1 MNNSTININFCACNN
16 ISNLSHFMVHQTAVM
31 VTLGCQLEEM
41 LLRVEWRFAVV
52 VHGALSVMTFGIELT
67 LKLCAIN

>member
-1 MNNSTININFCACNN
+1 
-16 ISNLSHFMVHQTAVM
+16 MVHQTAVM

>member
-1 MNNSTININFCACNN
+1 
-16 ISNLSHFMVHQTAVM
+16 MVHQTAVM

-41 LLRVEWRFAVV
+41 LLRAEWRSAVV
-52 VHGALSVMTFGIELT
+52 VHGVLSVMTFGTELT